1 MKDTSKKQAEKRDI
15 YGIIGENVRLF
26 RNKNNFSLNN
36 LAVKTGLSLSFIS
49 NIEKGRR
56 KATLYTIEKIAE
68 ALNCGIYR
76 LLTPRRKED
85 FIPEESEI
93 ILDIIQHVTPLPVD
107 RKRTIL
113 NIVKQL

>member
-1 MKDTSKKQAEKRDI
+1 MKTTDKKQVPKRDI
-15 YGIIGENVRLF
+15 YEIVGENIRLF
-26 RNKNNFSLNN
+26 RQKHGYSLNT
-36 LAVKTGLSLSFIS
+36 LAMKAGVSLSFVS

-68 ALNCGIYR
+68 ALDCGIYR

-85 FIPEESEI
+85 FLPEESAI
-93 ILDIIQHVTPLPVD
+93 ILDIIRHVTPKDLE
-107 RKRTIL
+107 RKKTIL